1 MANPVKKK
9 KKKKTVKFSQLA
21 AIILS
26 KKYIMTEKIKKKK
39 NMYVSLKLGKAGLRY
54 RKGQQHTPEA
64 RKKGGLT
71 THRTVPTR

>member
-1 MANPVKKK
+1 MANPV
-9 KKKKTVKFSQLA
+9 KKKTVKFSQLA

-26 KKYIMTEKIKKKK
+26 KEYIMTEKILKKQN

>member
-1 MANPVKKK
+1 MANPV

-26 KKYIMTEKIKKKK
+26 KEYIMTEKIKKKK
-39 NMYVSLKLGKAGLRY
+39 KHVRVFEAGKSRAKIQEGTTA
-54 RKGQQHTPEA
+54 HTRSPE
-64 RKKGGLT
+64 KGGLT